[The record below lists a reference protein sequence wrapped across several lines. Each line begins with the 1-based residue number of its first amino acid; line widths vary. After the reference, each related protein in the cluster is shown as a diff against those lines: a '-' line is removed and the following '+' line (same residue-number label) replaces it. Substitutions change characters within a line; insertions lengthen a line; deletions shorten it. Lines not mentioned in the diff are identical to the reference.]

1 MEHEIV
7 KGTIKSLTVPKI
19 LPVEYPP
26 PIPAPHTR
34 TGTSVNRLVRIV
46 PNTAVGPQ
54 QRLDFAYDHQGRRIT
69 KRVWNNTTG
78 TGALAVD
85 QKFLYDG
92 WNLVA
97 ELNATNNTV
106 VRSHVWGLDLSG
118 SLQGAGGVGGLLWLR
133 DTSTLNNQPSTHF
146 VAHDGNGNVSLL
158 VNAADGTDSARYEY
172 GPLEEVIRQTGPMAK
187 ANPFRFSTKYQDEE
201 TELLYYGYRYYNPSM
216 GMWLSE
222 DPVGESGFEL
232 ARGGGAN
239 SLFLED
245 AGNQY
250 LFVHNEPIDRYD
262 VLGLLGNP
270 LCGAYGCI
278 EPPFLPPSGT
288 CCCKVKTMPK
298 AEIETGIVKLHWRSP
313 SPDPGR
319 IDGAHPMHR
328 WLAWPGGS
336 VDANAIN
343 FSSGR
348 IEIGGRVFSP
358 AAAES
363 LEWMR
368 PADRFPLK
376 LSPCRYDFKKL
387 INCVAAKA
395 TAAASRGQYNGP
407 APQCQ
412 TFVEGIIR
420 DCMNSSKGCT
430 EP

>member
-1 MEHEIV
+1 M
-7 KGTIKSLTVPKI
+7 
-19 LPVEYPP
+19 
-26 PIPAPHTR
+26 
-34 TGTSVNRLVRIV
+34 